1 MIDIENPPEKS
12 KILIVD
18 DQPVNIQSLA
28 RLLKDDYQI
37 LVATGGIK
45 ALEIAQSP
53 SPPQLILLDIQM
65 PDMDGYEVCRRLQGD
80 EITRKIPVIFVTAKD
95 SGSDEEE
102 GLALGA
108 VDYISKPFVPGV
120 VRARVDNQIRW
131 KQAEAEIKKNRDQ
144 FQSLVFNIPGI
155 TYRCQMDI
163 NWTMIY
169 MSHMVEQ
176 LTGYPDSDFI
186 NNAART
192 YESVIHPEDTAHV
205 SQSIKKAAA
214 LDEFWNIEYR
224 ICRQNGEICWVHEKG
239 RAVRDNDGSI
249 LYLDGFILDI
259 TDQKRAEAK
268 LKKSNEELEK
278 ATALSRDL
286 AVRAEMANN
295 AKSEFLANMSHE
307 IRTPMNGVMGMAGL
321 LLDTELSAQQRR
333 YTETLYASA
342 SALLSLI
349 NDILD
354 FSKIEAGHLELEI
367 LEFNLRPMLDNF
379 AGMFAF
385 KADEKNLE
393 LIIFVEDTVPDRL
406 IGDPGRLRQIL
417 TNLVG
422 NAIKFTHAGEVLIHV
437 SLEKEDSSGVRLRF
451 NVQDTGIGIA
461 EEKLSRLFKQFS
473 QVDASISRQFG
484 GTGLGLAISKKLI
497 QLMQGD
503 VGVKS
508 EEGKGSCFSFTARL
522 QTAEE
527 KSCKSILPADLD
539 GLRVL
544 IVDDN
549 ATNREV
555 LRIRLESMNMIV
567 DEAADGPEALSFL
580 YQGLEKGQIYPLAI
594 LDMQMPGMSG
604 AVLGQAIKSDPRL
617 KEIRLVMMTSASM
630 RGDGVKMKDIGFSAY
645 LAKPVQYGELYTC
658 LSLVMEENEP
668 ASLITRHTAKEVQ
681 YRCVPDFSEK
691 KTTILLVE
699 DNITNQQVARGML
712 SKMGLRADM
721 AANGLEALES
731 MKMIPYDLI
740 LMDMQMPEMDGL
752 TATKII
758 RKTEKHF
765 SIKPVPIIALTANA
779 MKGDREKCLEAGMN
793 DYLAKPLMAEELA
806 AVLNKWLG
814 TDDKD
819 GKDKDCKSP
828 YISFE
833 TAGHQPDIHS
843 RPCQTPERPSVD
855 SKECRSSFTESSSVR
870 LVWNPETLEIM
881 LSGDKELCESIKET
895 FITQAHAY
903 VSRLKSALE
912 SDNAENARYEAHTL
926 KGSCAY
932 VGAEILMDT
941 ASHMEEMIL
950 SGNME
955 AALSLVPDLENAL
968 TDLLKALGSE

>member
-1 MIDIENPPEKS
+1 MHTFENPPEKS
-12 KILIVD
+12 KIMVVD
-18 DQPVNIQSLA
+18 DQPVNIHSLA

-45 ALEIAQSP
+45 ALEIARSDNQ
-53 SPPQLILLDIQM
+53 PQLILLDIQM
-65 PDMDGYEVCRRLQGD
+65 PDMDGYEVCRRLQAD
-80 EITRKIPVIFVTAKD
+80 EKTRKIPIIFVTAKD

-131 KQAEAEIKKNRDQ
+131 KLAE
-144 FQSLVFNIPGI
+144 
-155 TYRCQMDI
+155 T
-163 NWTMIY
+163 
-169 MSHMVEQ
+169 
-176 LTGYPDSDFI
+176 
-186 NNAART
+186 
-192 YESVIHPEDTAHV
+192 
-205 SQSIKKAAA
+205 
-214 LDEFWNIEYR
+214 
-224 ICRQNGEICWVHEKG
+224 
-239 RAVRDNDGSI
+239 
-249 LYLDGFILDI
+249 
-259 TDQKRAEAK
+259 K

-278 ATALSRDL
+278 ATALARDL

-321 LLDTELSAQQRR
+321 LLDTELSTQQRR

-354 FSKIEAGHLELEI
+354 FSKIEAGHLELET
-367 LEFNLRPMLDNF
+367 LEFNLRPMLDSF

-437 SLEKEDSSGVRLRF
+437 SLEKEEDSGVRLRF
-451 NVQDTGIGIA
+451 NVQDTGIGIP
-461 EEKLSRLFKQFS
+461 EKKLNRLFKQFS

-508 EEGKGSCFSFTARL
+508 EEGKGSCFSFTARF

-527 KSCKSILPADLD
+527 KSCKSILPAELG

-555 LRIRLESMNMIV
+555 LRIRLESKGMIV
-567 DEAADGPEALSFL
+567 EEAAGGPEALSIL

-594 LDMQMPGMSG
+594 LDMQMPGMNG

-617 KEIRLVMMTSASM
+617 RDIRLVMMTSACM

-645 LAKPVQYGELYTC
+645 LAKPVQYGELFTC
-658 LSLVMEENEP
+658 LLLVMGKNEP
-668 ASLITRHTAKEVQ
+668 SSLITRHTAKEVQ
-681 YRCVPDFSEK
+681 YHCVPDFSEK
-691 KTTILLVE
+691 KTSILLVE
-699 DNITNQQVARGML
+699 DNITNQQVALGML
-712 SKMGLRADM
+712 SKMGLRADT

-731 MKMIPYDLI
+731 MKMISYDLI

-758 RKTEKHF
+758 RKTEKLF

-779 MKGDREKCLEAGMN
+779 MKGDKEKCLEAGMN
-793 DYLAKPLMAEELA
+793 AYLAKPLMTEELA
-806 AVLNKWLG
+806 AVLNKWLE

-819 GKDKDCKSP
+819 GKNKDGKSP
-828 YISFE
+828 YLSFE
-833 TAGHQPDIHS
+833 RNDHRPDTHS
-843 RPCQTPERPSVD
+843 RPCQAPARPSVD
-855 SKECRSSFTESSSVR
+855 SKEYRSSLIKPPSAR
-870 LVWNPETLEIM
+870 LVWNAETLEIM
-881 LSGDKELCESIKET
+881 LSGDKELSETIKET
-895 FITQAHAY
+895 FIVEIHKYANK
-903 VSRLKSALE
+903 LKSALK
-912 SDNAENARYEAHTL
+912 SGNAENARHEAHTMR
-926 KGSCAY
+926 GSCAY
-932 VGAEILMDT
+932 VGAEVLMDT
-941 ASHMEEMIL
+941 ASHIEEMIL

-955 AALSLVPDLENAL
+955 TALTLVPVLENCL